1 MMKSRYRICIAAG
14 FLAASGVALAQDHEC
29 KKMGMN
35 MMDSDAK
42 MTKEAFM
49 KHAEE
54 RFAHMDVN
62 GDGVI
67 DAGEHKKMH
76 EHMKQCMGMKE
87 HKGMMG
93 DKAAPMVKPEDAHS
107 DHHPTP

>member
-1 MMKSRYRICIAAG
+1 MKIRYMAWVAMGCLVFSSA
-14 FLAASGVALAQDHEC
+14 ALAQGDGC
-29 KKMGMN
+29 KGMDMMGG
-35 MMDSDAK
+35 DAK

-76 EHMKQCMGMKE
+76 EHMNQCMGMKD

-93 DKAAPMVKPEDAHS
+93 DKAAPMAKPEDAHS